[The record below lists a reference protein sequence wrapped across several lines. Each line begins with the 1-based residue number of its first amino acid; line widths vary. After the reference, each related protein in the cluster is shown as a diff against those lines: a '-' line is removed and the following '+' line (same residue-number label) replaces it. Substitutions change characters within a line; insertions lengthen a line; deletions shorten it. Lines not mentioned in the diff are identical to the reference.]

1 MTLVLLD
8 THVLVWLLDSDERL
22 GPLARQMADAA
33 ARQDI
38 LLVSSITF
46 WDVAML
52 AQRQRLSLAQPAI
65 RWRRNVLDLGITEI
79 PVSGEIGI
87 HAAELLGFPRDP
99 ADRIIA
105 ATATL
110 HGATLITAD
119 EEILGWEGRLNRHD
133 ART

>member
-46 WDVAML
+46 WEVAML
-52 AQRQRLSLAQPAI
+52 AQRQRISLAQPAVN
-65 RWRRNVLDLGITEI
+65 WRRNVLDLGITEI

-87 HAAELLGFPRDP
+87 QAAELLGFPRDP

-110 HGATLITAD
+110 YGATLVTAD
-119 EEILGWEGRLNRHD
+119 EEILGWAGRLNRHD
-133 ART
+133 ARS